1 MPALVHE
8 RDRRSVS
15 TSVMV
20 AKKVPDVP
28 SPSLP
33 AFLPQADATASEFLA
48 QFSYSH
54 YVDSAT
60 FQWTAHPSFR
70 PRRPVADRPA
80 GSAPSVLANPPLDT
94 RNLPLH
100 QLTKNVPDVPSPSL
114 PAFIPQ
120 ADATASEFLAQFSYS
135 HYEDS
140 ATFQWTAHPSFRP
153 RRPVADRP
161 AGSALAALCLDA
173 AVRNLPSVI
182 QTPAVHTPLG
192 GAILPPSPTPSGTS
206 VAAAHETRGGAR
218 SPPPS
223 PTPSGTSVA
232 AAPAA
237 HETRGGA
244 RSPPPKFPFTP

>member
-1 MPALVHE
+1 MGRAREEQKITRVWRTMPALVHE

-70 PRRPVADRPA
+70 PRKPVAVRPA

-94 RNLPLH
+94 RTIPLS
-100 QLTKNVPDVPSPSL
+100 QLL
-114 PAFIPQ
+114 
-120 ADATASEFLAQFSYS
+120 ADC
-135 HYEDS
+135 
-140 ATFQWTAHPSFRP
+140 
-153 RRPVADRP
+153 VM
-161 AGSALAALCLDA
+161 ALAPGL
-173 AVRNLPSVI
+173 VV
-182 QTPAVHTPLG
+182 
-192 GAILPPSPTPSGTS
+192 PTPPAPTDAHLPYFRKIALLSEAELSCLLPGTDLS
-206 VAAAHETRGGAR
+206 RLPRLQKLPHYAST
-218 SPPPS
+218 PPFATCHP
-223 PTPSGTSVA
+223 
-232 AAPAA
+232 
-237 HETRGGA
+237 
-244 RSPPPKFPFTP
+244 